1 MRILKVV
8 CAIAFLILLV
18 EAWRFA
24 SMQAGGPSHRDIEL
38 TGGIPATLYLPG
50 SGNPFFAVQP
60 PPPDKRRPAVLLVH
74 GFASDRALMSVLARR
89 IARNGYACLTIDLR
103 GHGHNR
109 NPFARDFGAAAG
121 LRQDLATAVNFLRT
135 SSYVDGSRI
144 VVIGHSMGAGAA
156 LDYATHDAT
165 IKGSVMISGGFLLD
179 GPDHPR
185 NALFIFA
192 QNDPDFIQDSSK
204 EIAGILAGN
213 GSIELGKVYGDAASG
228 TALEAVQIPHTDH
241 ITITRSPVAAAAILG
256 WLDTVFATQRTAPY
270 RLETARLRTAAVG
283 MLAFLIVLIAI
294 GQIAGAIASEKIRRP
309 SGLIMWL
316 GLPAIAIALLVAMP
330 FMAVGEP
337 AYFVSLIVGD
347 DLFAWLG
354 IAGGAILALM
364 AASSMID
371 WPGVAAGVRRTALAA
386 ILAFGA
392 IYVLQMPFGEVLHT
406 LAPTPER
413 LLAAVA
419 GTAIVLPF
427 FFSFEWLL
435 RRGGLVESTIACVIG
450 RAVIIVMLIVGV
462 TLHILPGVLM
472 LTLSLM
478 VFQFI
483 GFEIFAVSTYS
494 RSNNLFV
501 IALVESAWF
510 AWIAA
515 IAMPI
520 TFMF

>member
-24 SMQAGGPSHRDIEL
+24 SMQAGGPPHMDLEL

-50 SGNPFFAVQP
+50 SGNPFFALQP
-60 PPPDKRRPAVLLVH
+60 LPPDKRRPAVLLVH
-74 GFASDRALMSVLARR
+74 GFSSDRALMSVLARR
-89 IARNGYACLTIDLR
+89 IARNGYACLTIDLP

-109 NPFARDFGAAAG
+109 NPFARNFGSET
-121 LRQDLATAVNFLRT
+121 LRQDLTTAVNFLRT

-144 VVIGHSMGAGAA
+144 VVIGHSMGANAA
-156 LDYATHDAT
+156 LDYAAHDPN
-165 IKGSVMISGGFLLD
+165 IKGSVMISGGFRLD

-185 NALFIFA
+185 NTLFIFA
-192 QNDPDFIQDSSK
+192 QNDPEFIQDASK
-204 EIAGILAGN
+204 QIAGILAGN
-213 GSIELGKVYGDAASG
+213 GSIELGKVYGDVASG
-228 TALEAVQIPHTDH
+228 TALEAVRVPHTNH
-241 ITITRSPVAAAAILG
+241 ITITRSTVAAAAILG
-256 WLDTVFATQRTAPY
+256 WLDSIFGTQRTAPY
-270 RLETARLRTAAVG
+270 RLESARLSAAAVG
-283 MLAFLIVLIAI
+283 MLAFLIVLIGI
-294 GQIAGAIASEKIRRP
+294 GQIAGAIAPEMLRRP
-309 SGLIMWL
+309 SGSIMWL
-316 GLPAIAIALLVAMP
+316 GLPAIAIALLIVMP

-337 AYFVSLIVGD
+337 AYFVSLIAGD

-354 IAGGAILALM
+354 IAGGVLLALM
-364 AASSMID
+364 AARSMID
-371 WPGVAAGVRRTALAA
+371 WLGVVAGARRTALAA

-392 IYVLQMPFGEVLHT
+392 IYVLQMPFGEVVHT

-413 LLAAVA
+413 LLATIA

-450 RAVIIVMLIVGV
+450 RAVIIVMLIIGV
-462 TLHILPGVLM
+462 SLRILPGVLM
-472 LTLSLM
+472 LTLSIM

-483 GFEIFAVSTYS
+483 AFEIFAVSTYS
-494 RSNNLFV
+494 RSNNLLV

>member
-1 MRILKVV
+1 MRILKAV
-8 CAIAFLILLV
+8 CAIAFLILLI

-24 SMQAGGPSHRDIEL
+24 SMQAGGPPHMDVEL
-38 TGGIPATLYLPG
+38 TGGIPGTLYLPG
-50 SGNPFFAVQP
+50 SGNPFFALQP
-60 PPPDKRRPAVLLVH
+60 LPPDKRRPAVLLVH
-74 GFASDRALMSVLARR
+74 GFSSDRALMSVLARR

-109 NPFARDFGAAAG
+109 NPFARNFGSET
-121 LRQDLATAVNFLRT
+121 LRQDLTTAVNFLRT

-144 VVIGHSMGAGAA
+144 VVIGHSMGANAA
-156 LDYATHDAT
+156 LDYAAHDPN
-165 IKGSVMISGGFLLD
+165 IKGSVMISGGFRLD
-179 GPDHPR
+179 GPDHPH

-192 QNDPDFIQDSSK
+192 QNDPEFIQDSSK
-204 EIAGILAGN
+204 QMAGILAGT
-213 GSIELGKVYGDAASG
+213 GAVKLGKVYGDAASG

-241 ITITRSPVAAAAILG
+241 ITITRSTVAAATILG
-256 WLDTVFATQRTAPY
+256 WLDTVFAKQGRTAPY
-270 RLETARLRTAAVG
+270 RLETLRLRTAAIG
-283 MLAFLIVLIAI
+283 MLAFLIVLVGI
-294 GQIAGAIASEKIRRP
+294 GQIAGAIGPEMLRRP
-309 SGLIMWL
+309 SGSIMWL
-316 GLPAIAIALLVAMP
+316 GLPAIAIALLIVMP

-354 IAGGAILALM
+354 LAGGAMLALM
-364 AASSMID
+364 AARSMID
-371 WPGVAAGVRRTALAA
+371 WLAVAAGVRRTALAA

-392 IYVLQMPFGEVLHT
+392 IYMLQMPFGEVFHT

-413 LLAAVA
+413 LLATVA

-450 RAVIIVMLIVGV
+450 RAVIIVMLIIGV
-462 TLHILPGVLM
+462 SLRILPGVLM
-472 LTLSLM
+472 LTMSIM

-483 GFEIFAVSTYS
+483 AFEIFAVSTYS
-494 RSNNLFV
+494 RSNNLLV

>member
-1 MRILKVV
+1 MRILKAV
-8 CAIAFLILLV
+8 CAIAFLILLI

-24 SMQAGGPSHRDIEL
+24 SMQAGGPPHMDLEL

-50 SGNPFFAVQP
+50 SGNPFFALQP
-60 PPPDKRRPAVLLVH
+60 LPPDKRRPAVLLVH
-74 GFASDRALMSVLARR
+74 GFSSDRALMSVLARR

-109 NPFARDFGAAAG
+109 NPFARNFGSET
-121 LRQDLATAVNFLRT
+121 LRQDLTTAVNFLRT

-144 VVIGHSMGAGAA
+144 VVIGHSMGANAA
-156 LDYATHDAT
+156 LDYAAHDPN
-165 IKGSVMISGGFLLD
+165 IKGSVMISGGFRLD

-192 QNDPDFIQDSSK
+192 QNDPEFIQDGSK
-204 EIAGILAGN
+204 QIAEILAGN

-228 TALEAVQIPHTDH
+228 TALEAVRIPHTNH
-241 ITITRSPVAAAAILG
+241 ITITRSTVAAATILG
-256 WLDTVFATQRTAPY
+256 WLDSIFGKQRSAPY
-270 RLETARLRTAAVG
+270 RLENARLSAAAIG
-283 MLAFLIVLIAI
+283 MLAFLIVLIGI
-294 GQIAGAIASEKIRRP
+294 GQIAGAIAPEQLRRP
-309 SGLIMWL
+309 SGIMMWL
-316 GLPAIAIALLVAMP
+316 GLPVIAIALLIVMP
-330 FMAVGEP
+330 FMAVAEP

-354 IAGGAILALM
+354 LAGGAMLALM
-364 AASSMID
+364 AARSEID
-371 WPGVAAGVRRTALAA
+371 WSGVTGGIGRTLLAA
-386 ILAFGA
+386 FVAFGA
-392 IYVLQMPFGEVLHT
+392 IYALQMPFGEVVHT

-413 LLAAVA
+413 LLATVA

-435 RRGGLVESTIACVIG
+435 RRGGLLESTFACVIG
-450 RAVIIVMLIVGV
+450 RAVIIGMLIIGV
-462 TLHILPGVLM
+462 SLRILPGVLM
-472 LTLSLM
+472 LTLSIM

-483 GFEIFAVSTYS
+483 AFEIFAVSTYS
-494 RSNNLFV
+494 RSNNLLV

>member
-8 CAIAFLILLV
+8 CAIAFLILLI

-24 SMQAGGPSHRDIEL
+24 SLQTGGPPHMDLEL

-60 PPPDKRRPAVLLVH
+60 PPPDQRRPAVLLVH
-74 GFASDRALMSVLARR
+74 GFSSDRALMSVLARR

-109 NPFARDFGAAAG
+109 NPFARDFGAAEG
-121 LRQDLATAVNFLRT
+121 LRQDLTTAVNFLRT

-156 LDYATHDAT
+156 LDYATHDPN

-179 GPDHPR
+179 GPVHPR

-204 EIAGILAGN
+204 QIAGILAN
-213 GSIELGKVYGDAASG
+213 NRSLELGKVYGDAANG
-228 TALEAVQIPHTDH
+228 TALEAVRIPHTDH
-241 ITITRSPVAAAAILG
+241 ITITRSTVAATAILG
-256 WLDTVFATQRTAPY
+256 WLDSIFGTQRTAPY
-270 RLETARLRTAAVG
+270 RLETTRLSTAAVG
-283 MLAFLIVLIAI
+283 MLAFLIVLIGI
-294 GQIAGAIASEKIRRP
+294 GQIAGAIAPETLRRP
-309 SGLIMWL
+309 SGLMMWL
-316 GLPAIAIALLVAMP
+316 GLPAIAIALLIGMP

-354 IAGGAILALM
+354 LAGGAMLALM
-364 AASSMID
+364 AARAEID
-371 WPGVAAGVRRTALAA
+371 WPHVTVGLRRTALAA
-386 ILAFGA
+386 FLAFGA
-392 IYVLQMPFGEVLHT
+392 IYALQMPFGEVFHT

-413 LLAAVA
+413 LLAAIA

-450 RAVIIVMLIVGV
+450 RAVIIVMLIIGV
-462 TLHILPGVLM
+462 SLRILPGVLM
-472 LTLSLM
+472 LTLSIM
-478 VFQFI
+478 IFQFI
-483 GFEIFAVSTYS
+483 AFEIFAVSTYS
-494 RSNNLFV
+494 RSNNLLV